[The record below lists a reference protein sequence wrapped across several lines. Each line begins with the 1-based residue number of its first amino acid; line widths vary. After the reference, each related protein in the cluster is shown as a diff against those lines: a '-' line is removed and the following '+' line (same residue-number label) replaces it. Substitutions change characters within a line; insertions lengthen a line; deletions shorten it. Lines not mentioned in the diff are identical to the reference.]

1 MQANTGII
9 QVIQTGLGGVRAA
22 RIDCHRSF
30 IPVPGKYLL
39 AHNPAES
46 DAATGVPMFPV
57 GLTRTWE
64 EPDQVSLGPI
74 PDSWRPGTGVD
85 LFGPLGHGFQLPKNL
100 SRLGLAG
107 FGGSISRLLPLVA
120 PAVEMNADV
129 VIFTS
134 EKHYPD
140 SLPVSVE
147 VQPLSALPENLSWAA
162 YMAFD
167 IPIQAL
173 PRLRESLGLGPHDHV
188 PCPVGALIEVPMP
201 CGAVADCGACAVPT
215 RRGKY
220 KFACKDGPVFDL
232 KELEW

>member
-9 QVIQTGLGGVRAA
+9 QVIQTDPGGVLAA
-22 RIDCHRSF
+22 RFDCA
-30 IPVPGKYLL
+30 IKLNPVPGKYLL

-46 DAATGVPMFPV
+46 EASIGVALFPV
-57 GLTRTWE
+57 GLTGTWD

-74 PDSWRPGTGVD
+74 PASWRPGTGID

-107 FGGSISRLLPLVA
+107 FGGSIIRLLPLVT

-129 VIFTS
+129 VIFAS
-134 EKHYPD
+134 ERHYPD

-147 VQPLSALPENLSWAA
+147 VQPLSALSENLSWAS

-173 PRLRESLGLGPHDHV
+173 PSLRESLGLGPHDHI

-201 CGAVADCGACAVPT
+201 CGAVADCGACAVPA
-215 RRGKY
+215 RRGGY
-220 KFACKDGPVFDL
+220 RLACKDGPVFDL